1 MIYKSI
7 DSNGQEVINI
17 NVGDDGEITISLA
30 SDTGGPYTMASDEY
44 LIFNVREKP
53 TEDSELL
60 IDIRSENGSNDIVIS
75 HNDTANLEPGY
86 YSAEVQ
92 LMANDGKRITVWPKL
107 EGTNKTSK
115 SNRKNFCLMT
125 EVVYQ

>member
-1 MIYKSI
+1 MIYIGK

-30 SDTGGPYTMASDEY
+30 SDTGEPYTMSNDEY

-53 TEDSELL
+53 VEDSELL
-60 IDIRSENGSNDIVIS
+60 VNIRSENGSNDIVIS
-75 HNDTANLEPGY
+75 HSDTVNLEPGY

-92 LMANDGKRITVWPKL
+92 LMTGDNKRFTVWPKL
-107 EGTNKTSK
+107 EGNSKTSK

>member
-1 MIYKSI
+1 MIYKSV

-30 SDTGGPYTMASDEY
+30 SDTGDPYTMASDEY

-75 HNDTANLEPGY
+75 HNDTVNLEPGY

-107 EGTNKTSK
+107 EGNNKTSK